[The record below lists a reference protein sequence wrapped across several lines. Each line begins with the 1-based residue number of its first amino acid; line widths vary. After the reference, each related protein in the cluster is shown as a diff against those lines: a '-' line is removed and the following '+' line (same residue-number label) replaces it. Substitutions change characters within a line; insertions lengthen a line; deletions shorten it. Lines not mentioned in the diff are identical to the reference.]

1 MKKEHPDDK
10 KKKTGARGGAA
21 DTKGAPHNEE
31 ETPLPAPSAEA
42 GGGLGPDAPADKDA
56 PAAARDAAPAG
67 PDSAAPGPAT
77 EGQDALEALERTK
90 KEKEE
95 LHDTYIRLLADFD
108 NYKKRMTRE
117 KADLIRFANES
128 LLRDFLPVIDN
139 IERLKAHSSS
149 EGDWDALLKGIELI
163 LQDIKKLLAKYDVH
177 PIEAVGKPFDPTQH
191 EAIQKVETTQSPP
204 HTVIEEYQ
212 KGYTFRGRLLRPS
225 AVCVAV
231 QPAGAD
237 VAGQIRWQVGDEPEQ
252 GSGGEGPSIN

>member
-1 MKKEHPDDK
+1 MKKEHPEDK
-10 KKKTGARGGAA
+10 KKKNGARGGAV
-21 DTKGAPHNEE
+21 DTQGAPQNQK
-31 ETPLPAPSAEA
+31 ETPLPLGGAEA
-42 GGGLGPDAPADKDA
+42 GVGQGSDASDNEEPPAVRE
-56 PAAARDAAPAG
+56 AAQAG
-67 PDSAAPGPAT
+67 SDSAAPEPAA
-77 EGQDALEALERTK
+77 EGQDALDALQKVK

-95 LHDTYIRLLADFD
+95 LHDTYVRLLADFD

-117 KADLIRFANES
+117 KADLIRFGNES

-163 LQDIKKLLAKYDVH
+163 VQDIKKLLAKYDVH
-177 PIEAVGKPFDPTQH
+177 AIEAVGKPFDPTQH
-191 EAIQKVETTQSPP
+191 EAIQKVETTETPP
-204 HTVIEEYQ
+204 NTVIEEYQ

-225 AVCVAV
+225 VVCVAV

-237 VAGQIRWQVGDEPEQ
+237 VAAQTRWGIGDEPEH